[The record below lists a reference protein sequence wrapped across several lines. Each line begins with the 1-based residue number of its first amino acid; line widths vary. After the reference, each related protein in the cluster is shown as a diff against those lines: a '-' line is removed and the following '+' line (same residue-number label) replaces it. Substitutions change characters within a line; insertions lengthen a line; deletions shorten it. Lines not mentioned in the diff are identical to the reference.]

1 MQVPDINA
9 IRKMIEYYEEDN
21 RNFKQQA
28 EEGIAYYRNENK
40 IIRTGAAAID
50 EVNAYLKKLGKN
62 PLKSADNRIP
72 TNWHRI
78 FTDQKTG
85 YLFTYP
91 PQFDTDS
98 DSEDTEIVDKIKE
111 ALGDDYEKV
120 IKQLGTDASNTG
132 RAWLHYW
139 YQKGEPFEYYFI
151 DPLEIIPIYDN
162 QNVKKPLKYLIRRY
176 NFVDY
181 TGTSKQRYELWDSK
195 QVCYLERLS
204 SKHDIE
210 FEALPN
216 GQYNIESHTYG
227 EIPFIEFPNNDARL
241 NDLQMYKGLIDAV
254 DKLIS
259 GFANDI
265 DDIQEIIWVIRNYA
279 GEAMEKAYDKDG
291 NEVEASIDLRQKLK
305 AKKYAMVDENG
316 GIDTLR
322 NEIPYEARGRFLDIL
337 TEQLYI
343 SAMAVNPNPEQTGN
357 ATGTYIEFLYSL
369 LELKGGLMEL
379 EFRPALNQLIRAILK
394 YCDLPEDTKIEQKWT
409 RNKPRNDLEISQI
422 IAQTPSSVLSDETK
436 TKEHPLVENWKTE
449 RERVEKQIDEARQ
462 NMMDQ
467 WQDEIP
473 LIQKPGDEK

>member
-1 MQVPDINA
+1 MC
-9 IRKMIEYYEEDN
+9 IRD
-21 RNFKQQA
+21 R
-28 EEGIAYYRNENK
+28 
-40 IIRTGAAAID
+40 
-50 EVNAYLKKLGKN
+50 
-62 PLKSADNRIP
+62 
-72 TNWHRI
+72 
-78 FTDQKTG
+78 
-85 YLFTYP
+85 
-91 PQFDTDS
+91 
-98 DSEDTEIVDKIKE
+98 
-111 ALGDDYEKV
+111 
-120 IKQLGTDASNTG
+120 
-132 RAWLHYW
+132 
-139 YQKGEPFEYYFI
+139 
-151 DPLEIIPIYDN
+151 
-162 QNVKKPLKYLIRRY
+162 
-176 NFVDY
+176 DY

-394 YCDLPEDTKIEQKWT
+394 YCCLLYTS
-409 RNKPRNDLEISQI
+409 RC
-422 IAQTPSSVLSDETK
+422 V
-436 TKEHPLVENWKTE
+436 
-449 RERVEKQIDEARQ
+449 
-462 NMMDQ
+462 
-467 WQDEIP
+467 
-473 LIQKPGDEK
+473 